1 MDIRDRLI
9 EAAARVYAETGYRG
23 ATTRRIAQQ
32 AGVNEITLFRHFG
45 SKDALIQE
53 ALRCRAGHDEA
64 STLPENPRDPRREL
78 LEWCRSRFDNLYASR
93 SVIRKVMGEMEEHPE
108 IVPFASKGATESA
121 CELVGYVSRLID
133 LGLAAPDTNPR
144 AAATMLMGA
153 LFAEAMGR
161 DIMTDVYAS
170 SVDEAIA
177 EKVHFFTRALGVP
190 EDDATPAA
198 TTPRQRGRVRG

>member
-23 ATTRRIAQQ
+23 ATTRRIAQL

-53 ALRCRAGHDEA
+53 ALRCRAGHAEFA
-64 STLPENPRDPRREL
+64 TLPENPRDPRSEL
-78 LEWCRSRFDNLYASR
+78 LEWCRSRFEHLYASR

-108 IVPFASKGATESA
+108 IVPIASQGATESA
-121 CELVGYVSRLID
+121 CELVRYVSRLIE

-144 AAATMLMGA
+144 AASTMLMGA

-161 DIMTDVYAS
+161 DIMTDLYALD
-170 SVDEAIA
+170 VEDAIA

-190 EDDATPAA
+190 ERDATPAA
-198 TTPRQRGRVRG
+198 TPPRHRGRARG